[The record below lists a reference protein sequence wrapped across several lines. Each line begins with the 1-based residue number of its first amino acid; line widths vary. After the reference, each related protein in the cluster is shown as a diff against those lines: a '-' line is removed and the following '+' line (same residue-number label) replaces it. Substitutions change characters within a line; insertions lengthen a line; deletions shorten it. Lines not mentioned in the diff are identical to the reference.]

1 MSITQNTS
9 QNRVLITVHLSPD
22 AVNNGIELT
31 YSPPN
36 KMVERYT
43 FRTLVTH
50 AHTHTHTHT
59 VCVCACSLL
68 DSVFPLHMFVWT
80 RKELMLINFKF
91 KTFRNEVIVSKWGA
105 LVHVYRVLVTGVSQW
120 NLGWDTVTIYYI
132 YLLSLQKEK
141 IMPPLSPPSPPKPK
155 T

>member
-50 AHTHTHTHT
+50 AHTHTHTHS
-59 VCVCACSLL
+59 VCVCMQPLRQC
-68 DSVFPLHMFVWT
+68 FPIT
-80 RKELMLINFKF
+80 
-91 KTFRNEVIVSKWGA
+91 
-105 LVHVYRVLVTGVSQW
+105 HVCVNQEGTYA
-120 NLGWDTVTIYYI
+120 N
-132 YLLSLQKEK
+132 
-141 IMPPLSPPSPPKPK
+141 
-155 T
+155 